1 MSSSKFMSPGN
12 RSAWQGSALFLLCY
26 AASVL
31 ADGPPS
37 PVTLAEVTAET
48 LREQV
53 ALSGTTEASR
63 RAALSP
69 RVEGLVTELFVDE
82 GDVVGQG
89 AAMLQM
95 DARLAEL
102 DAEAAAA
109 RVQEAEARHGDSVRI
124 RDELLSL
131 KEGRHASET
140 ETQSAIAN
148 VEMTAAA
155 LSAERA
161 ALGRARELVQRHAL
175 AAPFA
180 GMVVSKHVEV
190 GEWVQRDDAA
200 VELLALDRVRIRANL
215 PQRDYA
221 RVVAGAKTQVRF
233 DALPDRDFVG
243 EVLARVASG
252 DERSRSFPVLIELP
266 NPDGILA
273 PGMSARVSVELAG
286 EASEALTVP
295 RDAVIAKSD
304 GSREVWHLR
313 LDDGVQ
319 KAYPVPVKIGRA
331 SGDRLEL
338 VRGDLEA
345 GDQVVLL
352 GNERLRP
359 GQRVSPQAV
368 PVDVRVSDGE

>member
-1 MSSSKFMSPGN
+1 V
-12 RSAWQGSALFLLCY
+12 WQATALGLLFC

-31 ADGPPS
+31 ADGSPS
-37 PVTLAEVTAET
+37 PVTLADVTTET

-53 ALSGTTEASR
+53 VLSGTTEASR

-69 RVEGLVTELFVDE
+69 RVEGLVTELFTDE
-82 GDVVGQG
+82 GDVVEQG
-89 AAMLQM
+89 AQVLQM

-109 RVQEAEARHGDSVRI
+109 RVQEAEARHGDSIRI

-131 KEGRHASET
+131 KKGRHASET

-161 ALGRARELVQRHAL
+161 ALGRARELVRRHAL

-180 GMVVSKHVEV
+180 GMVVAKQVEV

-221 RVVAGAKTQVRF
+221 RVVAGAKAQVRF

-243 EVLARVASG
+243 EVLARIASG

-286 EASEALTVP
+286 EASEASEALTVP

-304 GSREVWHLR
+304 GSREVWQVR

-319 KAYPVPVKIGRA
+319 KAYPVAVEIGRA

-338 VRGDLEA
+338 TRGDLEA

-359 GQRVSPQAV
+359 GQSVSAQTV
-368 PVDVRVSDGE
+368 PVDLRVSNGE

>member
-1 MSSSKFMSPGN
+1 MCIRN
-12 RSAWQGSALFLLCY
+12 RSAWQASTLALLCCS
-26 AASVL
+26 ASVF
-31 ADGPPS
+31 ADGSPS
-37 PVTLAEVTAET
+37 PVTLAEVTTET

-82 GDVVGQG
+82 GDVVEQG

-109 RVQEAEARHGDSVRI
+109 RVQEAEARHGDAIRI

-131 KEGRHASET
+131 KKGRHASET

-161 ALGRARELVQRHAL
+161 ALSRARELVQRHAL

-180 GMVVSKHVEV
+180 GMVVAKQVEV

-200 VELLALDRVRIRANL
+200 VELLALNRVRIRANL

-221 RVVAGAKTQVRF
+221 RVVAGAKAQVRF
-233 DALPDRDFVG
+233 DALPEREFVG
-243 EVLARVASG
+243 EVLARIASG
-252 DERSRSFPVLIELP
+252 DERSRSFPLLIELP

-304 GSREVWHLR
+304 GSREVWQVR

-319 KAYPVPVKIGRA
+319 KAYPVPVEIGRA

-359 GQRVSPQAV
+359 GQSVSPQDV
-368 PVDVRVSDGE
+368 PVDLRVSNGE

>member
-1 MSSSKFMSPGN
+1 MEGERARPV
-12 RSAWQGSALFLLCY
+12 
-26 AASVL
+26 VL
-31 ADGPPS
+31 RRIGVGRRLTQ
-37 PVTLAEVTAET
+37 PVTLAEVTTET

-82 GDVVGQG
+82 GDVVEQG
-89 AAMLQM
+89 AQVLQM

-109 RVQEAEARHGDSVRI
+109 RVQEAEARHGDSIRI

-131 KEGRHASET
+131 KKGRHASET

-180 GMVVSKHVEV
+180 GMVVAKQVEV

-221 RVVAGAKTQVRF
+221 RVVAGAKAQVRF

-266 NPDGILA
+266 NPDGSWRRGCPPA
-273 PGMSARVSVELAG
+273 SRWSSPAKPAR
-286 EASEALTVP
+286 P
-295 RDAVIAKSD
+295 
-304 GSREVWHLR
+304 
-313 LDDGVQ
+313 
-319 KAYPVPVKIGRA
+319 
-331 SGDRLEL
+331 
-338 VRGDLEA
+338 
-345 GDQVVLL
+345 
-352 GNERLRP
+352 
-359 GQRVSPQAV
+359 
-368 PVDVRVSDGE
+368 

>member
-1 MSSSKFMSPGN
+1 MSTGN
-12 RSAWQGSALFLLCY
+12 RFARQPAALALLCC

-31 ADGPPS
+31 ADDSPS
-37 PVTLAEVTAET
+37 PVTLAAVTTET

-53 ALSGTTEASR
+53 VLSGTAEASR

-69 RVEGLVTELFVDE
+69 RVEGLVTALFVDE
-82 GDVVGQG
+82 GDVVEQG

-109 RVQEAEARHGDSVRI
+109 RVQESEARNGDAIRI

-148 VEMTAAA
+148 VQMTAAA
-155 LSAERA
+155 LRAELS
-161 ALGRARELVQRHAL
+161 ALGRAQELVQRHAL
-175 AAPFA
+175 AAPFG
-180 GMVVSKHVEV
+180 GMVVSKQVEV

-221 RVVAGAKTQVRF
+221 RVIAGAKAQVRF
-233 DALPDRDFVG
+233 DALPDREFVG
-243 EVLARVASG
+243 QVLARVASG
-252 DERSRSFPVLIELP
+252 DERTRSFPLLIELP

-273 PGMSARVSVELAG
+273 PGMSARVSVELDGQAD
-286 EASEALTVP
+286 EALTVP
-295 RDAVIAKSD
+295 RDAVVAKSD
-304 GSREVWHLR
+304 GSREVWQVR
-313 LDDGVQ
+313 PDNGVQ
-319 KAYPVPVKIGRA
+319 KAYPVLVEIGRA

-338 VRGDLEA
+338 VGGDLEN

-359 GQRVSPQAV
+359 GQSVSPQGA
-368 PVDVRVSDGE
+368 PIDLRVSTGE